1 MSRYFKPSRKVL
13 HERFGDE
20 AVIVHLDSGSYYSVQ
35 HSGDLIWQRAIDGA
49 SESEIVTL
57 IVDTYEGDRA
67 TIEAE
72 TTAFLDRLVAECLMD
87 VVEKPALVQTPAT
100 ATGGKRIPFIAPTL
114 QKYTDME
121 ELLLLDPIH
130 EVDELGWPS
139 ARKVPA

>member
-35 HSGDLIWQRAIDGA
+35 HSGDFIWQHAVDGA
-49 SESEIVTL
+49 SESEIVTSVVGMYKGEPAVL
-57 IVDTYEGDRA
+57 Q
-67 TIEAE
+67 AE
-72 TTAFLDRLVAECLMD
+72 TTAFLDRLVTECLMD
-87 VVEKPALVQTPAT
+87 VAERPALVQPR
-100 ATGGKRIPFIAPTL
+100 ATGTGDKRIPFIAPTL

-139 ARKVPA
+139 ARKVTA

>member
-20 AVIVHLDSGSYYSVQ
+20 AVIVHLDSGCYYSVQ
-35 HSGDLIWQRAIDGA
+35 HSGDMIWQGAVDGA
-49 SESEIVTL
+49 SECEIVTSV
-57 IVDTYEGDRA
+57 IDTYEGDSTA
-67 TIEAE
+67 LQAE
-72 TTAFLDRLVAECLMD
+72 TTAFLDRLVAERLMD
-87 VVEKPALVQTPAT
+87 VAEKPALVQTPA
-100 ATGGKRIPFIAPTL
+100 AARVNKRIPFIAPTL